1 VIVVSDTSPLS
12 SLAIVEQLSLLQQL
26 YGKVIIPTAVATE
39 LANTEP
45 EDSRV
50 TAVLSLTWIETQSV
64 TNRTL
69 IETLQNEGKLDL
81 GESEAI
87 ALSVELNVDEL
98 LIDERLGRR
107 EAKRLGLSII
117 GVLGV
122 LVVAK
127 GRGLISAVK
136 PIMDDL
142 ILQAGFRVSDR
153 LYTEVL
159 QAAGE

>member
-12 SLAIVEQLSLLQQL
+12 SLAIVGQLSLLQQL
-26 YGKVIIPTAVATE
+26 YGKVIIPTAVASE

-50 TAVLSLTWIETQSV
+50 TAVLSSTWIETQSV

-69 IETLQNEGKLDL
+69 VEMLQNEGKLDL

-107 EAKRLGLSII
+107 EAKRLGLPII

-142 ILQAGFRVSDR
+142 ILQAGFRVSNR
-153 LYTEVL
+153 LYAEVL
-159 QAAGE
+159 QAASE

>member
-1 VIVVSDTSPLS
+1 MIVVSDTSPLS
-12 SLAIVEQLSLLQQL
+12 SLAIVGQLSLLQQL
-26 YGKVIIPTAVATE
+26 YGKVIIPTAVASE

-50 TAVLSLTWIETQSV
+50 TAVLSSTWIETQSV

-69 IETLQNEGKLDL
+69 VEMLQNEGKLDL

-107 EAKRLGLSII
+107 EAKRLGLPII

-127 GRGLISAVK
+127 GRGLISAVR

-142 ILQAGFRVSDR
+142 ILQAGFRVSNR
-153 LYTEVL
+153 LYAEVL
-159 QAAGE
+159 QAASE

>member
-1 VIVVSDTSPLS
+1 MIVVSDTSPLS
-12 SLAIVEQLSLLQQL
+12 SLAIVGQLSLLQQL
-26 YGKVIIPTAVATE
+26 YGKVIIPTAVASE

-50 TAVLSLTWIETQSV
+50 TAVLSSTWIETQSV

-69 IETLQNEGKLDL
+69 VEMLQNEGKLDL

-107 EAKRLGLSII
+107 EAKRLGLPII

-122 LVVAK
+122 LVVA
-127 GRGLISAVK
+127 
-136 PIMDDL
+136 
-142 ILQAGFRVSDR
+142 
-153 LYTEVL
+153 
-159 QAAGE
+159 

>member
-1 VIVVSDTSPLS
+1 MIVVSDTSPLS
-12 SLAIVEQLSLLQQL
+12 SLAIVGQLSLLQQL
-26 YGKVIIPTAVATE
+26 YGKVIIPTAVASE

-50 TAVLSLTWIETQSV
+50 TAVLSSTWIETQSV

-69 IETLQNEGKLDL
+69 VEMLQNEGKLDL

-107 EAKRLGLSII
+107 EAKRLGLPII

-142 ILQAGFRVSDR
+142 ILQAGFRVSNR
-153 LYTEVL
+153 LYAEVL
-159 QAAGE
+159 QAASE

>member
-1 VIVVSDTSPLS
+1 MIVVSDTSPLS